1 MLYTQ
6 HLIKMIQFCPHDFM
20 AELEI
25 ACLGEF
31 QVTLAGAVLTLF
43 QTDKNRALLLYLALE
58 TRIHQRAELA
68 QFLWPGYSDESARNS
83 LRQSLHQLRQTL
95 ADPADTPWLLLTRR
109 TVQINPDAPIGV
121 DVLTFRH
128 LLATCARHAHW
139 DLTTCAPCLARLRQ
153 AVALYRGD
161 FLAGFTVADSAPF
174 EEWRRITQEQLHV
187 QMLDALTQLAAAA
200 AAAGDDAQALDAA
213 RRLLTLEPWLEE
225 AHRQVMRLLA
235 RQGQRAA
242 ALAQYQHCRQVL
254 AAELGAAPDAETSA
268 LYEQIRSG
276 QFGGARRPDDKV
288 TRDKVTSHPG
298 AGAHGARSV
307 TESPSHPV
315 SPSPPHNL
323 PGALTPLVGRAQ
335 ALAEITAHLQ
345 RSEVRL
351 LTLVGP
357 GGMGKTRLAIEV
369 GHDRLATFADGVF
382 FVPLAPITTPDALAP
397 AIANA
402 LGIALQGSDPR
413 TALLQSLRSKQ
424 LLLILDNFEQLL
436 VAGSE
441 AVDLVVELLGAAL
454 GVQIIV
460 TARERL
466 KLRNEQAYPVQALDF
481 SVTATLAEAT
491 TSAAVR
497 LFVQSVQRVQTDFH
511 LTATNLAPVLRI
523 CQLVQGMPL
532 GLELAA
538 ANAVGVPLRAIA
550 DAIEQSLEF
559 LAVDWRD
566 VPERQRSMRA
576 IFTWSWQLLSP
587 AEQRILRQ
595 SAVFRGG
602 FTYAAAQTVTEATL
616 PLLGRL
622 VDKSLF
628 QWQTTATGEGRYVL
642 HELLRQFAEEELK
655 ASGERA
661 EVEKQHGRYY
671 LAYLAARGLRLG
683 RHEPKEASTE
693 IQAELDNIRQAWQW
707 ATKQGRVA
715 ELDQATYAW
724 WQFCQ
729 FQGLEA
735 EGRQSFAVAIAGVRH
750 QATSTTADA
759 EHAALG
765 QRLLAKLLAI
775 HADYLFAQG
784 RNEEMEAQAREAI
797 RLGAASGGVEG
808 ETYGTFVLGRVV
820 QEFEQYQSA
829 GDLWRQTLQ
838 LIRTY
843 QPSHADSELLYE
855 LNWMAYVW
863 LRGDALRFGNYVSG
877 RAYMVQALQLAQAL
891 GKRRCELHSLSA
903 LARTDFYQGD
913 FAAAESGFTA
923 ALALARALGY
933 RPVEMG
939 AQGGLGDLLRLRG
952 DYTTACSL
960 LEQAVATAADLALPY
975 DESILLASLIR
986 LYCQLGNQATATQRY
1001 EHLVQLLAHVKLPKE
1016 CQLAGWLV
1024 AALMAHYAG
1033 KNQPALHYAEQA
1045 NQLTEQ
1051 GDILFRLVDASL
1063 ILGHARAAVG
1073 QWQGATTAFQEA
1085 LVAFT
1090 KLGKQALAAEPQAGL
1105 AQIALAQG
1113 DLAGALAQVKAF
1125 LPALAEQPHAGYNN
1139 PFFIYLT
1146 GYRVLAAT
1154 GDTRAAALL
1163 QQGYDLLQ
1171 QVAAP
1176 LDNETRQR
1184 FLTAV
1189 PIHRDLVTAYR
1200 EAQPAYK
1207 RTALIPE
1214 PQS

>member
-6 HLIKMIQFCPHDFM
+6 HLIKIIHFCPHDFM
-20 AELEI
+20 ADLQI
-25 ACLGEF
+25 ACLGEL
-31 QVTLAGAVLTLF
+31 QVTLAGALLTLF

-58 TRIHQRAELA
+58 ARAHPRAELA
-68 QFLWPGYSDESARNS
+68 QFLWPGYSDESARSS
-83 LRQSLHQLRQTL
+83 LRQALYQLRQTL
-95 ADPADTPWLLLTRR
+95 ADPADTPWFLLTRQ

-121 DVLTFRH
+121 DALTFRH
-128 LLATCARHAHW
+128 LIATCARHAHR
-139 DLTTCAPCLARLRQ
+139 DLTTCTPCLARLRQ

-174 EEWRRITQEQLHV
+174 EEWRRILQEQLHV

-200 AAAGDDAQALDAA
+200 EVAGDDGQALDAA
-213 RRLLTLEPWLEE
+213 RWLLTLEPWLEA
-225 AHRQVMRLLA
+225 AHRQVMRLLV
-235 RQGQRAA
+235 RHGQRAE
-242 ALAQYQHCRQVL
+242 ALAQYQRCRQVL
-254 AAELGAAPDAETSA
+254 AEELGAAPDAETSA

-276 QFGGARRPDDKV
+276 QFGGVRRQDDKV
-288 TRDKVTSHPG
+288 TRDKVTSRLE
-298 AGAHGARSV
+298 AGARPV
-307 TESPSHPV
+307 TQSPPHPV
-315 SPSPPHNL
+315 APSPPHNL

-335 ALAEITAHLQ
+335 ALAEITGHLQ
-345 RSEVRL
+345 RPGIRL

-369 GHDRLATFADGVF
+369 GRDRLATFADGVF

-413 TALLQSLRSKQ
+413 TALLQTLRSKQ

-436 VAGSE
+436 VAGSA
-441 AVDLVVELLGAAL
+441 AVDLVVELLDVAL
-454 GVQIIV
+454 GVQLIV
-460 TARERL
+460 TSRERL
-466 KLRNEQAYPVQALDF
+466 KLRNEQAYSVQALDF
-481 SVTATLAEAT
+481 AVTDSLAEAT
-491 TSAAVR
+491 ASAAVR
-497 LFVQSVQRVQTDFH
+497 LFVQSVQRVQADFQ
-511 LTATNLAPVLRI
+511 LTAANLGTVLRI

-538 ANAVGVPLRAIA
+538 ANAGSAPLTAIA
-550 DAIEQSLEF
+550 DAIAQSAEF
-559 LAVDWRD
+559 LAVEWRD
-566 VPERQRSMRA
+566 LPERQRSMRA
-576 IFTWSWQLLSP
+576 VFAWSWQLLST
-587 AEQRILRQ
+587 AEQHILRQ
-595 SAVFRGG
+595 NAVFRGG
-602 FTYAAAQTVTEATL
+602 FTYAAAQAITGATL
-616 PLLGRL
+616 PLLARL
-622 VDKSLF
+622 TDKSLL
-628 QWQTTATGEGRYVL
+628 QWQATATGEGRYL
-642 HELLRQFAEEELK
+642 MHELLRQFADEELDG
-655 ASGERA
+655 AGQRA
-661 EVEKQHGRYY
+661 VVEEQHGRYY
-671 LAYLAARGLRLG
+671 LAYLASRGLRLG
-683 RHEPKEASTE
+683 RREPKEASTE

-784 RNEEMEAQAREAI
+784 RNEEMAAQAREAI

-820 QEFEQYQSA
+820 QEFEQYQAA

-1016 CQLAGWLV
+1016 CQLAGWLA

-1113 DLAGALAQVKAF
+1113 DLAGALAQVRAF
-1125 LPALAEQPHAGYNN
+1125 LPALAEQPHAGYNH

-1154 GDTRAAALL
+1154 GDARAALLL

-1176 LDNETRQR
+1176 LDDESRQR

-1200 EAQPAYK
+1200 EG
-1207 RTALIPE
+1207 
-1214 PQS
+1214 QSASGST